1 MRSWRLCSTAGLSQT
16 CRCPGACMNSDQSP
30 RAWLEDHPLQDSEQL
45 FAIFSNASSAGTLS
59 AWRRSMSS
67 AASPIW
73 ADTPYAEWEA
83 VMPYVGLVSA
93 DSGFL
98 DWIAASDSL
107 DWGWLA
113 VSCVSQETLAEH
125 LRGLTQVL
133 LPGGK
138 PVFLRFWDGRF
149 VRPILQS
156 TAVEAG
162 QLLPVIKRCLI
173 NGQSLEVVG
182 NAQRPAQAFPWWQVP
197 VALLDA
203 MAEGPTDCLLDNLL
217 AWLGE
222 EHPYV
227 SERVDRSI
235 LRCKIAHFLERSE
248 PVEVKKAPLQAYLL
262 RELG

>member
-1 MRSWRLCSTAGLSQT
+1 
-16 CRCPGACMNSDQSP
+16 MNSSQSP
-30 RAWLEDHPLQDSEQL
+30 RAWLEEHPLQACEQL
-45 FAIFSNASSAGTLS
+45 FAIFSNVSSAGVLS
-59 AWRRSMSS
+59 AWRRSMNSQ
-67 AASPIW
+67 ASPIW
-73 ADTPYAEWEA
+73 ADTPYAEWES

-93 DSGFL
+93 NSGFL
-98 DWIAASDSL
+98 DWIVATDSL

-113 VSCVSQETLAEH
+113 VSGVDQQTLAEH

-149 VRPILQS
+149 MGPILQS
-156 TAVEAG
+156 TEVEAG

-173 NGQSLEVVG
+173 NGRSLEVVG

-203 MAEGPTDCLLDNLL
+203 MAESPTDCLLDNVLT
-217 AWLGE
+217 WLGE
-222 EHPYV
+222 EHPQV
-227 SERVDRSI
+227 FERVDGSV
-235 LRCKIAHFLERSE
+235 LRCKIAHFLERSRPAE
-248 PVEVKKAPLQAYLL
+248 ALKAPLQAYLL

>member
-1 MRSWRLCSTAGLSQT
+1 
-16 CRCPGACMNSDQSP
+16 MNSDQSP
-30 RAWLEDHPLQDSEQL
+30 RAWLEDHPLQASEQL
-45 FAIFSNASSAGTLS
+45 FAIFSNASSAGALS
-59 AWRRSMSS
+59 AWRRSMNSV
-67 AASPIW
+67 ASPIW

-93 DSGFL
+93 DSGFV
-98 DWIAASDSL
+98 DWIAATDSL

-113 VSCVSQETLAEH
+113 ISCVSQEILVEH

-149 VRPILQS
+149 MRPILQS
-156 TAVEAG
+156 MEVEAG

-173 NGQSLEVVG
+173 NGQPLEVAG

-203 MAEGPTDCLLDNLL
+203 MTEGPTDCLLDNVLT
-217 AWLGE
+217 WLGE
-222 EHPYV
+222 EHPHV
-227 SERVDRSI
+227 FERVDGSV

-248 PVEVKKAPLQAYLL
+248 PTEAQKAPLQAYLL

>member
-1 MRSWRLCSTAGLSQT
+1 
-16 CRCPGACMNSDQSP
+16 MNSDQSP
-30 RAWLEDHPLQDSEQL
+30 RAWLEDYPLQASEQL
-45 FAIFSNASSAGTLS
+45 FAIFSNASSAGALS
-59 AWRRSMSS
+59 AWRRSMNST
-67 AASPIW
+67 ASPIW

-93 DSGFL
+93 DSELL
-98 DWIAASDSL
+98 DWIAATDAL

-133 LPGGK
+133 LPDGK

-149 VRPILQS
+149 MRPILQS

-182 NAQRPAQAFPWWQVP
+182 NAQRQAQAFPWWQVP

-203 MAEGPTDCLLDNLL
+203 MAEGPTDCLLDNVLT
-217 AWLGE
+217 WLGE
-222 EHPYV
+222 EHPHV
-227 SERVDRSI
+227 FERVDGSV
-235 LRCKIAHFLERSE
+235 LHCKVAHFLERSAA
-248 PVEVKKAPLQAYLL
+248 VEAKMVPLQAYLL

>member
-1 MRSWRLCSTAGLSQT
+1 
-16 CRCPGACMNSDQSP
+16 MNSDQSP

-98 DWIAASDSL
+98 DWVAASDSL

-248 PVEVKKAPLQAYLL
+248 PVEVQKVPLQVYLL